1 MSISLTACVLIAV
14 LVRGVIPVGFMP
26 APLGAE
32 AMSALT
38 FCVNGLSTQNIA
50 FLHLAQSL
58 PMGDDSHPVHDCA
71 FGAGQGKDY
80 IPADGLP
87 TLLGAWLLGMMVLR
101 VRPQGI
107 TGLRQFVLPV
117 GARAPPVC

>member
-1 MSISLTACVLIAV
+1 MSISLTACLLIAV

-38 FCVNGLSTQNIA
+38 FCVNGLSNQNIA
-50 FLHLAQSL
+50 FLHLAQSS
-58 PMGDDSHPVHDCA
+58 PMDDDSHPVHDCV
-71 FGAGQGKDY
+71 FGAGHGKEY
-80 IPADGLP
+80 LP
-87 TLLGAWLLGMMVLR
+87 SLILPVMASALLLGLVLMPPHQR
-101 VRPQGI
+101 
-107 TGLRQFVLPV
+107 RQLCSRRFGPPL

>member
-1 MSISLTACVLIAV
+1 MSISLTACLLIAV

-32 AMSALT
+32 AMSGLT

-58 PMGDDSHPVHDCA
+58 PLDDDSHPVHDCA
-71 FGAGQGKDY
+71 FGAGHGKEY
-80 IPADGLP
+80 TPADGVAAI
-87 TLLGAWLLGMMVLR
+87 LGAWLLGIAVLR
-101 VRPQGI
+101 ARPQGVQ
-107 TGLRQFVLPV
+107 GLRQLVLPV

>member
-1 MSISLTACVLIAV
+1 MSISLTACLLVAV

-38 FCVNGLSTQNIA
+38 FCVNGLSSQNIA
-50 FLHLAQSL
+50 FFHLAQSS
-58 PMGDDSHPVHDCA
+58 PIEGDSHPVHDCA
-71 FGAGQGKDY
+71 FSAGHGKEY
-80 IPADGLP
+80 IPSDGIVI
-87 TLLGAWLLGMMVLR
+87 LLGAWLLSIALLR
-101 VRPQGI
+101 PRKHGLL
-107 TGLRQFVLPV
+107 GLRQFVLPL